1 MTLKNSPVNGTSAN
15 VGRVGW
21 ITRSSSWGWSG
32 SMRPSLGGGKG
43 LPVHAQRQI
52 FLVGAV
58 RPWKPLFS
66 RAVRTVA
73 WDPVTGCGCRFRAAC
88 LSIGWKNARSKVGL
102 HNLAPVGGPEFAIGR
117 KHAVIPMPVP
127 PRRRDKIRE
136 PVEELER

>member
-1 MTLKNSPVNGTSAN
+1 MALRRVSAEWGGSRGAAAGAGLARCGPRLAVAKGFLSTLNARFS
-15 VGRVGW
+15 RR
-21 ITRSSSWGWSG
+21 RSSAS
-32 SMRPSLGGGKG
+32 
-43 LPVHAQRQI
+43 
-52 FLVGAV
+52 
-58 RPWKPLFS
+58 KPLFS

-73 WDPVTGCGCRFRAAC
+73 WDPVTGCGCRFRAAR